1 MIELRLQPLT
11 QEAFAPFGEVIETNG
26 RTPLHINQGFALR
39 FDDLAK
45 IDVASE
51 GGDVKTSIFVA
62 KARPQ
67 PLTVTMMERH
77 PLGSQLFYPLQDKL
91 WVVLVCT
98 HPQDPA
104 SYRAF
109 LASGQQGVNYARNTW
124 HFPLIVFEDESRF
137 IVVDR
142 KGPGNNLEEVKVTG
156 VSLTITAV
164 GDPFEA
170 FGEWATDADEK
181 AFRDL

>member
-1 MIELRLQPLT
+1 MIELRPQPLT
-11 QEAFAPFGEVIETNG
+11 RETFARFGEVIETSG

-39 FDDLAK
+39 FDDLAN
-45 IDVASE
+45 IDVSSE
-51 GGDVKTSIFVA
+51 GGHVKTSLFIA

-67 PLTVTMMERH
+67 PLTVTLMERH
-77 PLGSQLFYPLQDKL
+77 PLGSQLFHPLQDKP

-98 HPQDPA
+98 KPQDPS
-104 SYRAF
+104 SYRGF

-142 KGPGNNLEEVKVTG
+142 KGPGKNLEEMEVTG
-156 VSLTITAV
+156 VTLRLT
-164 GDPFEA
+164 
-170 FGEWATDADEK
+170 
-181 AFRDL
+181 